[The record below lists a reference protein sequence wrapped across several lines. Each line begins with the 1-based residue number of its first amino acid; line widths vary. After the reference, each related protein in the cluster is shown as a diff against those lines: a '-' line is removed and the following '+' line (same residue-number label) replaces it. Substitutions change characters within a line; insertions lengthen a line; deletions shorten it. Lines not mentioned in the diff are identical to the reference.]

1 MKNGF
6 IFLALLAVST
16 GACAQ
21 SAAELARMMD
31 EVRSIVTEIGADE
44 DVKNFDN
51 QMDKAQ
57 RLKNESAV
65 IQAETVRTRSDNEKA
80 NREIKRNNEIAEF
93 ENITRN
99 EQQKKNDANRIS
111 VSSPENVNIKCRA
124 CK

>member
-6 IFLALLAVST
+6 IFLVLFAVAAS
-16 GACAQ
+16 AHAQ

-31 EVRSIVTEIGADE
+31 EVRSVVTEIGTDE
-44 DVKNFDN
+44 DIKNFDS

-65 IQAETVRTRSDNEKA
+65 IQAETVRTRADNEKA
-80 NREIKRNNEIAEF
+80 NRENKRNNEIAEF
-93 ENITRN
+93 ENMTGN

-111 VSSPENVNIKCRA
+111 ASSPENLNIKCRA